1 METAPGDEVIVRYD
15 KFKLVRVVIVIL
27 AFCGMGVWL
36 LVMPQRADGHPSLLL
51 RLFGFAMALA
61 FGGFGF
67 LFMHRLFRDPAVLII
82 DRQGFDDHTDLT
94 HLGRVSWS
102 EIRGA
107 RVVTRTRWLRGLL
120 PIKKQCVAL
129 DVPDPREFIERR
141 LSARRRHL
149 GLSTGMESGPIML
162 DVAGLDVTADDLAEI
177 INRHVGHVR

>member
-1 METAPGDEVIVRYD
+1 METAPEDEVIVRYD

-120 PIKKQCVAL
+120 P
-129 DVPDPREFIERR
+129 
-141 LSARRRHL
+141 SARRRHL
-149 GLSTGMESGPIML
+149 GLSTGLESGPIML